1 MKSDRVTIHK
11 PIKSSMSREE
21 RERVVH
27 VLTQIL
33 VTHLRRTEESPT
45 SPEVSEVAT
54 NVDA

>member
-21 RERVVH
+21 RERAVH

-33 VTHLRRTEESPT
+33 IAHLRQTEELDGKLRDVTHAR
-45 SPEVSEVAT
+45 
-54 NVDA
+54 